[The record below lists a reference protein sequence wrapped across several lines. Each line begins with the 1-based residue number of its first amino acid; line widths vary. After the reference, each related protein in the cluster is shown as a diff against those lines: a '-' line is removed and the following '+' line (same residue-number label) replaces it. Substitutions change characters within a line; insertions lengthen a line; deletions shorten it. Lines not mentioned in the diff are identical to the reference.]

1 MKLLTTALALATAMG
16 TSLSAQASDTITVED
31 IPKIKSVIQTAISP
45 DGEQVAFTRSLP
57 RELYVDKNGYNY
69 SELYVVDDEGVERP
83 FITGKVNI
91 KSISWSAD
99 GQDIYF
105 LAKLGED
112 KHTALYHIPVD
123 GGQAQQVFALKG
135 RSISSYELSPTGKQV
150 AILAMPSKDKSE
162 KELKN

>member
-91 KSISWSAD
+91 KSISW
-99 GQDIYF
+99 
-105 LAKLGED
+105 
-112 KHTALYHIPVD
+112 
-123 GGQAQQVFALKG
+123 
-135 RSISSYELSPTGKQV
+135 
-150 AILAMPSKDKSE
+150 
-162 KELKN
+162 